1 MSSVDKIKWA
11 MSLRD
16 PQYEALQY
24 FDAISFKIE
33 YRTSSK
39 AEAEEIASE
48 NCQAPHTISVDKE
61 FDFPSF
67 CFDMTT
73 GIGKSRLMGAC
84 IYYLYKTKGYK
95 HFFILAP
102 GNTIYDKMRREA
114 VPGHPKYMF
123 KGLEA
128 EMGRPKVYDGENY
141 LSYPVRYIQEEM
153 VVEKTS
159 DIQIFIFN
167 ISKIFTRG
175 DIEFK
180 FHKFNENLGGSFADV
195 LRSFDD
201 LVICMDEAH
210 RYYAPASKKAINY
223 LNPVLGLEYTA
234 TPKSTNKNI
243 IYHYGL
249 EDGAGKFLKIPVV
262 MGRTNTAGYSDDD
275 IEEMKLKDG
284 IKLHERRKSI
294 VYKYCIDN
302 QLEQVKPIVLIACK
316 DTTHAR
322 KIKEKI
328 DSDAFFGGRYV
339 GKVIEIDSSTSGAE
353 TEENIQKLLTIEKNT
368 NPIEIVLHVYKLKE
382 GWDVNNL
389 FTIIP
394 LNAAKSDILALQ
406 TIGRG
411 LRLPFGEITGIE
423 ELDTLDIVAHDH
435 YREIVDDI
443 KNNPVFK
450 KRNLD
455 EEDIPNTKTVMV
467 EPAVENQQISLFDE
481 ALCESKVKSY
491 QDLNNE
497 NVVENLFA
505 EYQKAFVK
513 KVAPKKSESDSGQ
526 MSIFDYFA
534 NDDEKETNDG
544 TASDHKMTQT
554 GMGTDAVDTSFTV
567 HQGDASLQIDL
578 QKSSGSKNVLPYAK
592 QEFIKKV
599 EELKKVAISV
609 PKIGISY
616 SSTITFKS
624 FTVKRNIMDFDV
636 AASRIE
642 RYDAVNGRLLQ
653 VLDADA
659 LIVENP
665 ENMLAV
671 SLLESIPEFSSDDA
685 EFILDVVDQYL
696 ALIEGTDEVK
706 KKIVR
711 RYATVIV
718 EDLRK
723 QIYASKEESTEFVFN
738 VQKDL
743 IIFKSFAKNMKENGR
758 LNFKKEVP
766 DKKNIKQYLFEGY
779 KKSYYAENAF
789 DSDDERRLSVVL
801 EEDSEVIRFIKPPLN
816 QLGLFYKAAKQYNPD
831 FLVETAD
838 KKYMIEVKAANQ
850 TDNEDVQEKAK
861 AAIKWCECASQVDAD
876 GKQGC
881 YDVVIATNMI
891 AVGMD
896 VDRLGLMSVV
906 GQPKQNSEYIQAT
919 SRVGRQHPGIIFTVY
934 NPYRPRDLSNYEN
947 FVGFHSQMYRYV
959 EGTTAT
965 PFAARARD
973 RVLHAL
979 VVSLLRLQVETM
991 ADNGGASNIN
1001 DISDEQIKDIKDK
1014 ILERVKITAPS
1025 SYVDTEKEMDEFI
1038 NTWKNIAK
1046 DEKLYYFVPTIAD
1059 DKKRLL
1065 TYYGEYYGDK
1075 EKPTLSSMR
1084 DVEQSSTVF
1093 YWEGV

>member
-11 MSLRD
+11 MSLRE

-24 FDAISFKIE
+24 FDAISSKIE
-33 YRTSSK
+33 YRTSTK
-39 AEAEEIASE
+39 ADAEKIASE
-48 NCQAPHTISVDKE
+48 NCQEPHTIVVDKE

-102 GNTIYDKMRREA
+102 GNTIYDKMRRES

-141 LSYPVRYIQEEM
+141 LSYPVKYVQQEL

-159 DIQIFIFN
+159 EIQIFIFN

-175 DIEFK
+175 DLEFK
-180 FHKFNENLGGSFADV
+180 FHKFNENLGGSFAEV

-210 RYYAPASKKAINY
+210 RYYAPASKVAINY
-223 LNPVLGLEYTA
+223 LNPVLGLEFTA
-234 TPKSTNKNI
+234 TPKDTNRNI

-262 MGRTNTAGYSDDD
+262 MGRTNTAGYSDND

-294 VYKYCIDN
+294 VYKYCIEN
-302 QLEQVKPIVLIACK
+302 NLEQVKPIVLVACK
-316 DTTHAR
+316 DTAHAK

-328 DSDAFFGGRYV
+328 DSDSFFGGRYV

-353 TEENIQKLLTIEKNT
+353 TEENIQKLLTIEKNS

-435 YREIVDDI
+435 YREIIDDI

-455 EEDIPNTKTVMV
+455 EEDIPETKTVKV
-467 EPAVENQQISLFDE
+467 EPVVENQQISLFDE
-481 ALCESKVKSY
+481 ALRESKIKSY
-491 QDLNNE
+491 QDLNSE
-497 NVVENLFA
+497 NAVENLFA

-513 KVAPKKSESDSGQ
+513 KVAPKKSEDNSGQ
-526 MSIFDYFA
+526 MSIFDFFG
-534 NDDEKETNDG
+534 NGDNES
-544 TASDHKMTQT
+544 ASSEDTPVQPEMAQT
-554 GMGTDAVDTSFTV
+554 SSISGGVDTSITV
-567 HQGDASLQIDL
+567 QQGDSTLQIDL
-578 QKSSGSKNVLPYAK
+578 QKSSGGKNVLPYAK
-592 QEFIKKV
+592 QDFIKKI
-599 EELKKVAISV
+599 EELKRVAISV

-616 SSTITFKS
+616 SSTITFKP
-624 FTVKRNIMDFDV
+624 FTVKRNITDFDV

-642 RYDAVNGRLLQ
+642 RYDTVNDKLLK
-653 VLDADA
+653 VLDADV

-696 ALIEGTDEVK
+696 ALIDGTDEEK

-718 EDLRK
+718 DDLRK

-743 IIFKSFAKNMKENGR
+743 IVFGPFVKNMKENGR

-766 DKKNIKQYLFEGY
+766 DKKNIKQYLFEGF

-801 EEDSEVIRFIKPPLN
+801 EEDAEVIRFIKPPLN

-838 KKYMIEVKAANQ
+838 KKYMIEVKAPNQ
-850 TDNEDVQEKAK
+850 TDNEEVQEKAK

-876 GKQGC
+876 GKTWE
-881 YDVVIATNMI
+881 Y
-891 AVGMD
+891 
-896 VDRLGLMSVV
+896 RLVPGDKIVV
-906 GQPKQNSEYIQAT
+906 GNTFK
-919 SRVGRQHPGIIFTVY
+919 
-934 NPYRPRDLSNYEN
+934 
-947 FVGFHSQMYRYV
+947 YV
-959 EGTTAT
+959 IGMAI
-965 PFAARARD
+965 P
-973 RVLHAL
+973 
-979 VVSLLRLQVETM
+979 VVV
-991 ADNGGASNIN
+991 
-1001 DISDEQIKDIKDK
+1001 DE
-1014 ILERVKITAPS
+1014 E
-1025 SYVDTEKEMDEFI
+1025 
-1038 NTWKNIAK
+1038 
-1046 DEKLYYFVPTIAD
+1046 
-1059 DKKRLL
+1059 
-1065 TYYGEYYGDK
+1065 
-1075 EKPTLSSMR
+1075 
-1084 DVEQSSTVF
+1084 
-1093 YWEGV
+1093 

>member
-16 PQYEALQY
+16 PQYEALKY
-24 FDAISFKIE
+24 FDAISSKIE
-33 YRTSSK
+33 YRTVSK
-39 AEAEEIASE
+39 SEAEKIASE
-48 NCQAPHTISVDKE
+48 NCQEPHRISVDKE

-102 GNTIYDKMRREA
+102 GNTIYDKMRRES
-114 VPGHPKYMF
+114 VPGHPQYMF

-141 LSYPVRYIQEEM
+141 LSYPVKYMQEEI

-175 DIEFK
+175 DLEFK
-180 FHKFNENLGGSFADV
+180 FHKFNENLGGSFAEV

-210 RYYAPASKKAINY
+210 RYYAPASKVAINY
-223 LNPVLGLEYTA
+223 LNPVLGLEFTA

-262 MGRTNTAGYSDDD
+262 MGRTNTAGYSEDD

-294 VYKYCIDN
+294 VYKYCIEN
-302 QLEQVKPIVLIACK
+302 NLEQVKPIVLVACK
-316 DTTHAR
+316 DTTHAK
-322 KIKEKI
+322 KIKDKI
-328 DSDAFFGGRYV
+328 DSDSFFGGRYV

-435 YREIVDDI
+435 YREIIDDI

-455 EEDIPNTKTVMV
+455 EEEIPDTKTVQV
-467 EPAVENQQISLFDE
+467 EPAVENKQLSLFDE
-481 ALCESKVKSY
+481 AFKESGIKSY
-491 QDLNNE
+491 QDLNKQGT
-497 NVVENLFA
+497 VDNLYE
-505 EYQKAFVK
+505 EYQKAFIK
-513 KVAPKKSESDSGQ
+513 KTISTKKSDDNDAQ
-526 MSIFDYFA
+526 MSIFDFFEEQTNADNSRVDTADGYQL
-534 NDDEKETNDG
+534 NDG
-544 TASDHKMTQT
+544 KNE
-554 GMGTDAVDTSFTV
+554 TDVITV
-567 HQGDASLQIDL
+567 IQPDNTTLQIDI
-578 QKSSGSKNVLPYAK
+578 QKTLGSKNVLPYAK
-592 QEFIKKV
+592 LEFIKKV
-599 EELKKVAISV
+599 EELKRVAISV

-616 SSTITFKS
+616 SSTIEFKP
-624 FTVKRNIMDFDV
+624 FIVKRTIQDFDI

-642 RYDAVNGRLLQ
+642 RYDTINDKLLQ

-671 SLLESIPEFSSDDA
+671 SLLDSIPEFDSDDA
-685 EFILDVVDQYL
+685 EFILDVVEQYL
-696 ALIEGTDEVK
+696 ALIEGSVDDK

-718 EDLRK
+718 NDLK
-723 QIYASKEESTEFVFN
+723 SQIYASKEESTEFVYK

-743 IIFKSFAKNMKENGR
+743 IVFGSFVKNMKADGR
-758 LNFKKEVP
+758 LHFKKEVP
-766 DKKNIKQYLFEGY
+766 DKKNIKHYLFEGY
-779 KKSYYAENAF
+779 KKSYYSENAF

-801 EEDSEVIRFIKPPLN
+801 EEDDEVVRFIKPPLN
-816 QLGLFYKAAKQYNPD
+816 QLGLFYRAAKQYNPD
-831 FLVETAD
+831 FLVETKD
-838 KKYMIEVKAANQ
+838 KKYMIEVKATNQ
-850 TDNEDVQEKAK
+850 TDNEEVQEKAK
-861 AAIKWCECASQVDAD
+861 AAIKWCKCASEVDAD
-876 GKQGC
+876 GKSWE
-881 YDVVIATNMI
+881 Y
-891 AVGMD
+891 
-896 VDRLGLMSVV
+896 RLIPS
-906 GQPKQNSEYIQAT
+906 
-919 SRVGRQHPGIIFTVY
+919 
-934 NPYRPRDLSNYEN
+934 
-947 FVGFHSQMYRYV
+947 
-959 EGTTAT
+959 
-965 PFAARARD
+965 
-973 RVLHAL
+973 
-979 VVSLLRLQVETM
+979 
-991 ADNGGASNIN
+991 
-1001 DISDEQIKDIKDK
+1001 DK
-1014 ILERVKITAPS
+1014 IIIGNTLKYVIGLAAPIS
-1025 SYVDTEKEMDEFI
+1025 
-1038 NTWKNIAK
+1038 
-1046 DEKLYYFVPTIAD
+1046 
-1059 DKKRLL
+1059 
-1065 TYYGEYYGDK
+1065 
-1075 EKPTLSSMR
+1075 
-1084 DVEQSSTVF
+1084 VE
-1093 YWEGV
+1093 E